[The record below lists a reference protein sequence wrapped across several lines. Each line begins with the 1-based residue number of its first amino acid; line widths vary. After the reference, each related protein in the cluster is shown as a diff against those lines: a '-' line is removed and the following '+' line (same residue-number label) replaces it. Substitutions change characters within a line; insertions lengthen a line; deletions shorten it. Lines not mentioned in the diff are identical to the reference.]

1 MRAILLSL
9 TIPAI
14 LTGCLTPAKERQF
27 RDDIFSLQ
35 TRVLELESQLQ
46 QQGKSVQSS
55 GDNANQ
61 RIASTSTRLEKMEV
75 EIQRMRGDMDALRVG
90 VVTGQMPGADPD
102 QEGSV
107 AKTLNDLST
116 RLATVEEGQK
126 QLLDVIE
133 KASAAATGAKATS
146 SSAKGK
152 DKDKDKASDEKAK
165 SYTELKKAFEGKK
178 YKLVAESAASVLDG
192 TKKKA
197 QKEEIVFMWAESL
210 FKNGKL
216 RDAALKF
223 NDFVDM
229 KPSSSKLPQAKMRM
243 GDCFKQ
249 LGDKATAKLYYE
261 EIVSQYPNSSEA
273 KKAKEALARL

>member
-1 MRAILLSL
+1 MRILLPLVVMSVSM
-9 TIPAI
+9 A
-14 LTGCLTPAKERQF
+14 GCLTPAKERQF

-46 QQGKSVQSS
+46 QQGKSVASS
-55 GDNANQ
+55 GENANQ
-61 RIASTSTRLEKMEV
+61 RIASTSTRLERMEV
-75 EIQRMRGDMDALRVG
+75 DIQRMRGDMDALRVG
-90 VVTGQMPGADPD
+90 VVTGQMPGADPE

-107 AKTLNDLST
+107 AKTLTDLSA
-116 RLATVEEGQK
+116 RLAAVEDGQK

-133 KASAAATGAKATS
+133 KASAASGSK
-146 SSAKGK
+146 SSA
-152 DKDKDKASDEKAK
+152 SKAK
-165 SYTELKKAFEGKK
+165 SSDDKVKSHADLKKAFDGKR
-178 YKLVAESAASVLDG
+178 YKLVAESASAVLDA

-197 QKEEIVFMWAESL
+197 QKEEVVFMWAESL

-229 KPSSSKLPQAKMRM
+229 KPSGSKVPQAKMRM

-261 EIVSQYPNSSEA
+261 EIVSQHPNSSEA